1 MRHLEASNS
10 YGSSIPHW
18 LLSKCA
24 RLKGQYTLTDFEV
37 VVGKFRPRKLLSCS
51 LASTLKKKNPHLPVA
66 LVILKTL
73 ISLSRCV

>member
-51 LASTLKKKNPHLPVA
+51 LASTL
-66 LVILKTL
+66 
-73 ISLSRCV
+73 